1 MSALR
6 QIVLSVAFLPL
17 LSAAAFSGD
26 LLDRVLVQVNSR
38 IILESD
44 LATEVR
50 LQKLM
55 SGTPNAATTQADREA
70 ALDRLIDR
78 VLLKEEMQGIDLLP
92 PSDPQITTQI
102 AELRKQIKGAES
114 DEGWRKLLAESGL
127 SEDDIRD
134 CVAEQVNTNLFLEA
148 KFRPTLRV
156 NNARIQSYYKEVLIP
171 ELKKKGAAVPPLEQ
185 VSTQIEQILA
195 EQTLND
201 LFTEWMKG
209 LRGQAR
215 LRMIDTTLK
224 PRGFETPS
232 SLSGMNFLP
241 LRISDERAAQSS
253 PAASTTPASTA
264 TPQQR

>member
-1 MSALR
+1 MNNYQDIITIEPGKRGGRPTIRGMRIAVND
-6 QIVLSVAFLPL
+6 VLSWL
-17 LSAAAFSGD
+17 AAGMTHEEIIGD
-26 LLDRVLVQVNSR
+26 YP
-38 IILESD
+38 E
-44 LATEVR
+44 
-50 LQKLM
+50 
-55 SGTPNAATTQADREA
+55 
-70 ALDRLIDR
+70 
-78 VLLKEEMQGIDLLP
+78 
-92 PSDPQITTQI
+92 
-102 AELRKQIKGAES
+102 
-114 DEGWRKLLAESGL
+114 L

-156 NNARIQSYYKEVLIP
+156 NNARIQSYYKEVLVP